1 MTARISFICLIG
13 IWEVV
18 IYTHPKLHNKFIII
32 FFVSSHLKLLKK
44 KLLEETGEALSYSSL
59 MTEQQ

>member
-32 FFVSSHLKLLKK
+32 FFVSSHLKK